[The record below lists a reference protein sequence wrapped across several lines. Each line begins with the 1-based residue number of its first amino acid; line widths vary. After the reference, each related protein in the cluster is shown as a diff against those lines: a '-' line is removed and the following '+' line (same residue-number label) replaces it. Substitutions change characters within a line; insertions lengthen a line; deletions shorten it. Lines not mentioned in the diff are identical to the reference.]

1 MSAPS
6 IQGVVDEIVEL
17 TSFLVVKGFVDDQ
30 NYPVR
35 RGLSTTVTQIQFS
48 SALPMSA
55 MLKEKRYEEL
65 YVEQRMTRSYN
76 FRMLDGALVQMTY
89 EFDSDRLLRSR
100 LAFLPSPDLT
110 EFQNDPELYMDD
122 PLFAEVV
129 DRRVVTV
136 PIRFDFDD
144 RPGTASDVIHPC
156 AHVTLGQYKNCRIAT
171 TAPLTPG
178 VFVGF
183 ILRSF
188 YNTAINQI
196 SGTAPCVA
204 HRFEAT
210 ITSNEAKLPHFAV
223 P

>member
-1 MSAPS
+1 MSTPS
-6 IQGVVDEIVEL
+6 IQSVVDEIVEL
-17 TSFLVVKGFVDDQ
+17 TGFLVVKGFVDDQ

-35 RGLSTTVTQIQFS
+35 RTLSATVTQVQFDR
-48 SALPMSA
+48 ALPMSA

-65 YVEQRMTRSYN
+65 YAEQRVARSYN
-76 FRMLDGALVQMTY
+76 FRMLDGALAQMTY
-89 EFDSDRLLRSR
+89 EFDSDRLVRSR

-110 EFQNDPELYMDD
+110 EFQNDPELYLEDA
-122 PLFAEVV
+122 LFAEVV

-144 RPGTASDVIHPC
+144 RPGAASNMNHPR

-178 VFVGF
+178 IFVGF

-210 ITSNEAKLPHFAV
+210 ITSDEAKLPHVAV